1 MQVIRRCSLALA
13 DTQKRNISSYPSWYS
28 RAMALIKLSPE
39 QGGNRF
45 SQSGEELVVRQL
57 LEFGPKNPLLVEF
70 GGSRG
75 FDNSNMIAQAV
86 DGVADVILIE
96 GSASRYEELKKN
108 TSSLAKVQAIRA
120 FVGYQTGKDSL
131 DQILRDNGTD
141 PEDVFGVSIDIDGDD
156 ALVFENMGLRPDFVI
171 VEYNPTL
178 PLDGYFRNTPGKNM
192 GSNVSELRRIG
203 LELGYFEAALTPTN
217 LVLVSN
223 RLADRVE
230 KINLLDEANKL
241 DNPKFGIAYDGTIVR
256 FSGQSITT
264 QEIMDG
270 GWSRATIVQPLP
282 RWLRELAGGPFGH
295 PRGRRARRFF
305 SVAMAVITRPF
316 SSLRLALSRRK
327 DGPV

>member
-1 MQVIRRCSLALA
+1 MS
-13 DTQKRNISSYPSWYS
+13 K
-28 RAMALIKLSPE
+28 IKLNPKLD
-39 QGGNRF
+39 GNRF

-57 LEFGPKNPLLVEF
+57 LEIGPEDPILVEF

-86 DGVADVILIE
+86 DGLADVILIE
-96 GSASRYEELKKN
+96 GSSQRYEELKKN
-108 TSSLAKVQAIRA
+108 ISSLTKVQAIRA
-120 FVGYQTGKDSL
+120 MVGYQTGVDSL
-131 DQILRDNGTD
+131 DSILRHNGTD
-141 PEDVFGVSIDIDGDD
+141 PDRVFGVSIDIDGDD
-156 ALVFENMGLRPDFVI
+156 ALVFENMGLSPDFVI

-178 PLDGYFRNTPGKNM
+178 PLDGYFRNSPGKNM
-192 GSNVSELRRIG
+192 GNNVSELRRIG
-203 LELGYFEAALTPTN
+203 VELGYFEAALTPTN

-230 KINLLDEANKL
+230 KIDLLAEANKL

-264 QEIMDG
+264 EEIMDA
-270 GWSRATIVQPLP
+270 GWSGATIVQPLP

-295 PRGRRARRFF
+295 PLGKMARRFF
-305 SVAMAVITRPF
+305 SVAVAIIAKPL
-316 SSLRLALSRRK
+316 SSLLLAESRRK